1 MELLENLTHKMKADK
16 DDFYDI
22 SEGVLLT
29 KWQTV
34 AQLIHELNAG
44 NNDYQNAGREHP
56 RELTYWGEEL
66 QDATMINVA
75 KAAMCANMN
84 MRAVKQWS
92 VKVVAT
98 QAKRPQALIGSEL
111 TELLKAIK
119 KGLSEQALD
128 RRERLTDDNVPLKTR
143 IGNDDPMN
151 CRAGAVCRFLHL
163 EEPRI

>member
-1 MELLENLTHKMKADK
+1 MKADK

-22 SEGVLLT
+22 SEGVLL
-29 KWQTV
+29 KQWQAV

-44 NNDYQNAGREHP
+44 NNDYHNAGREHP
-56 RELTYWGEEL
+56 RELTYWEEL

-92 VKVVAT
+92 VQVVGT

-111 TELLKAIK
+111 TELLNAIK
-119 KGLSEQALD
+119 KGLSEQELD
-128 RRERLTDDNVPLKTR
+128 RRERLTDDIVPMKTR
-143 IGNDDPMN
+143 ICNDDPMN
-151 CRAGAVCRFLHL
+151 CRAGAVCRFFRL
-163 EEPRI
+163 EEPRV